1 MSTENNTVFT
11 RENLDLYLK
20 ELAKEYRKL
29 SGKSTPAEIILIGGA
44 AILERYGFRDMTT
57 DVDAIIRAASSM
69 KEAANRVR
77 DRFDLPV
84 GWLNADFMQ
93 TDSYTPKLIE
103 HAVYYKTYSNVVTIR
118 TVAAEYL
125 IAMKL
130 RSLRTYKHDYSDVV
144 GIIKEQ
150 IEKKERIPIDKI
162 QQAYQTLYEQALTP
176 EMYNY
181 VKSVCENDNIEDL
194 FYQTVRS
201 EHQNRDKL
209 RALEDAGVQ
218 LDETFIQNMQIPNSG
233 SKIEYPEEIKIEKVS
248 DYKNGIANATQ
259 DFLKNLQEQNRKGKE
274 KSIDD

>member
-93 TDSYTPKLIE
+93 TDSFTPKLIE
-103 HAVYYKTYSNVVTIR
+103 HAVYYKTYSNVLNIR
-118 TVAAEYL
+118 IVAAEYL

-130 RSLRTYKHDYSDVV
+130 KAGRKYKNDLSDIIGILAEHEKRGEPIGMERIETAVIQLYGRWENIPSDSAAFIRDAMHNGNFSAIYEVVRANEQQAREMMVQFQHDYPGVMKQENVEDILNNLQKRENSRAAVL
-144 GIIKEQ
+144 EQ
-150 IEKKERIPIDKI
+150 LKKQMIDK
-162 QQAYQTLYEQALTP
+162 
-176 EMYNY
+176 
-181 VKSVCENDNIEDL
+181 
-194 FYQTVRS
+194 
-201 EHQNRDKL
+201 
-209 RALEDAGVQ
+209 
-218 LDETFIQNMQIPNSG
+218 
-233 SKIEYPEEIKIEKVS
+233 
-248 DYKNGIANATQ
+248 
-259 DFLKNLQEQNRKGKE
+259 
-274 KSIDD
+274 

>member
-103 HAVYYKTYSNVVTIR
+103 HAVYYKTYSNVLSIR
-118 TVAAEYL
+118 IVAAEYL

-130 RSLRTYKHDYSDVV
+130 K
-144 GIIKEQ
+144 
-150 IEKKERIPIDKI
+150 
-162 QQAYQTLYEQALTP
+162 
-176 EMYNY
+176 
-181 VKSVCENDNIEDL
+181 
-194 FYQTVRS
+194 
-201 EHQNRDKL
+201 
-209 RALEDAGVQ
+209 AGR
-218 LDETFIQNMQIPNSG
+218 
-233 SKIEYPEEIKIEKVS
+233 K
-248 DYKNGIANATQ
+248 YKNDLSDIIGILAEHETRGEPISMDRIETAVTQLYGGWENIPADSAAFIRDAMQNGNFAAVYEEVRAGERQAKDLMVQFQQDYPGIMKQENAE
-259 DFLKNLQEQNRKGKE
+259 DILKNLQRREDSRTSILAQLKQPPVPSAKPRKKKTE
-274 KSIDD
+274 PDR